1 MSTAEQQFLRKV
13 ANVDPK
19 IQVRCQVF
27 PGRRVVV
34 AFVFE
39 EIGECT
45 VPLLREQAIELGEA
59 LIELAEAMEANETG
73 DLN

>member
-19 IQVRCQVF
+19 IQVRSQVF
-27 PGRRVVV
+27 PTRRVVV

-45 VPLLREQAIELGEA
+45 VPLLREQAVELAEA
-59 LIELAEAMEANETG
+59 LIELSEAMEPNETG